1 MKKLVVGILAHVDSG
16 KTTLSEAMLYTAGK
30 IRKLGRVD
38 HKDAY
43 LDTDA
48 QERERGITIFSKQAV
63 FTYDGMEIT
72 LLDTPG
78 HVDFSAEMERTL
90 QVLDYAILVING
102 VDGVQSHTDT
112 LWKLLKRYEIPTFIF
127 VNKMDMDGAD
137 KDAVFQNIRKKLD
150 GDCVDFS
157 SGDRDEQIAMAD
169 ERLLDTYLDSGMVE
183 VEDII
188 EAILDRKIFP
198 CFWGSALKLSG
209 VQELLDAMNTYM
221 VMPAYNAEFG
231 GRIFKISRDAK
242 GERLTYMKVTGGS
255 LKCREQIEGTEGK
268 VNQIRIYSGARYETV
283 EEASAGTV
291 CAVTGLGET
300 SAGQGVGCE
309 QENVFAGLEP
319 VLSYKVSYPEDKDA
333 VVVLR
338 DIRQLEEEEPE
349 LHVEF
354 AQETGEI
361 FVKVMGQVQLQ
372 VLTQI
377 VKDRFGYLISFGMGR
392 IIYKETLAEPVMG
405 VGHFEPLRHYAEV
418 HLLME
423 PLEPGSG
430 MQFDTICSEDVLD
443 KNWQR
448 LILTHLEEKEY
459 RGVLTG
465 APITDMK
472 ITVTAG
478 RAHQKHTEGGDFR
491 QATYR
496 AVRQGLMMGECRLLE
511 PVYAFRLEIPTEM
524 TGRAMNDIT
533 RMHGRFA
540 QPEIEGE
547 MSILTGTAPVAT
559 MQEYQQDVTA
569 YTRGQGKLSCTLQ
582 GYEPCHNE
590 DEVLAAST
598 YDPELDLA
606 NPASSVFCAHGAG
619 YIVDWYDVYDMMHV
633 KEDPGFALAGM
644 EDVLRNITSEPTEA
658 DEDNRKR
665 MARERQ
671 DAGVP
676 VYDEKELE
684 DIFVRTYGSNSREN
698 AAYNKAGFNRYNKGV
713 SEADW
718 YVKKAA
724 GHGKSKTAGAQT
736 LSAGSKTADTGIAR
750 PGAYRKQKGEKEYL
764 LVDGYNVIFAWD
776 DLKALAAVNIDSA
789 RDKLIDIMSNYQ
801 GYVGCELILVFDAYK
816 VKQNPGS
823 ITKHGNIHVVYTKEA
838 ETADMYIEKTTH
850 ELGRKYKVT
859 VASSDGLEQLII
871 MGQGALR
878 MSSRGLREEVER
890 VNQILRK
897 SKDSSITNI
906 LKLIGFFLVALFLRH
921 NRKYR
926 IHVKPPA
933 LA

>member
-102 VDGVQSHTDT
+102 MDGVQSHTDT

-127 VNKMDMDGAD
+127 VNKMDMEGTD
-137 KDAVFQNIRKKLD
+137 KDVVFQNIRKKLD

-309 QENVFAGLEP
+309 QGNVFAGLEP

-377 VKDRFGYLISFGMGR
+377 IKDRFGYLISFGMGR

-598 YDPELDLA
+598 YDPELDMA

-644 EDVLRNITSEPTEA
+644 EDVLRNITSEPTGA

-671 DAGVP
+671 DAGAP

-698 AAYNKAGFNRYNKGV
+698 AAYNKAGFNRHNKSV

-724 GHGKSKTAGAQT
+724 EHGKSKTAGAQT
-736 LSAGSKTADTGIAR
+736 PSVGSKTADTGIAR

-789 RDKLIDIMSNYQ
+789 RDKLIDVMSNYQ

-890 VNQILRK
+890 VNQILRN
-897 SKDSSITNI
+897 DY
-906 LKLIGFFLVALFLRH
+906 LK
-921 NRKYR
+921 
-926 IHVKPPA
+926 
-933 LA
+933 

>member
-1 MKKLVVGILAHVDSG
+1 M
-16 KTTLSEAMLYTAGK
+16 
-30 IRKLGRVD
+30 
-38 HKDAY
+38 
-43 LDTDA
+43 
-48 QERERGITIFSKQAV
+48 
-63 FTYDGMEIT
+63 
-72 LLDTPG
+72 
-78 HVDFSAEMERTL
+78 
-90 QVLDYAILVING
+90 
-102 VDGVQSHTDT
+102 
-112 LWKLLKRYEIPTFIF
+112 
-127 VNKMDMDGAD
+127 
-137 KDAVFQNIRKKLD
+137 
-150 GDCVDFS
+150 
-157 SGDRDEQIAMAD
+157 
-169 ERLLDTYLDSGMVE
+169 
-183 VEDII
+183 
-188 EAILDRKIFP
+188 
-198 CFWGSALKLSG
+198 
-209 VQELLDAMNTYM
+209 
-221 VMPAYNAEFG
+221 
-231 GRIFKISRDAK
+231 
-242 GERLTYMKVTGGS
+242 
-255 LKCREQIEGTEGK
+255 
-268 VNQIRIYSGARYETV
+268 
-283 EEASAGTV
+283 
-291 CAVTGLGET
+291 
-300 SAGQGVGCE
+300 
-309 QENVFAGLEP
+309 
-319 VLSYKVSYPEDKDA
+319 
-333 VVVLR
+333 
-338 DIRQLEEEEPE
+338 
-349 LHVEF
+349 
-354 AQETGEI
+354 
-361 FVKVMGQVQLQ
+361 QLQ

-671 DAGVP
+671 DAGAP

-698 AAYNKAGFNRYNKGV
+698 AAYNKAGFNRYNKSV

-724 GHGKSKTAGAQT
+724 EHGKSKTTGAQT

-890 VNQILRK
+890 VNQILRN
-897 SKDSSITNI
+897 DY
-906 LKLIGFFLVALFLRH
+906 LK
-921 NRKYR
+921 
-926 IHVKPPA
+926 
-933 LA
+933 

>member
-43 LDTDA
+43 LDTDV

-102 VDGVQSHTDT
+102 MDGVQSHTDT

-137 KDAVFQNIRKKLD
+137 KDAIFQNIRKKLD

-169 ERLLDTYLDSGMVE
+169 ERLLDTYLDTGMVE
-183 VEDII
+183 AEDII

-255 LKCREQIEGTEGK
+255 LKCREQIDGTEGK

-283 EEASAGTV
+283 EEAPAGTV
-291 CAVTGLGET
+291 CAVTGLSET

-309 QENVFAGLEP
+309 QGNVFAGLEP

-354 AQETGEI
+354 AQETREI

-377 VKDRFGYLISFGMGR
+377 IKDRFGYLISFGMGR

-423 PLEPGSG
+423 PMEPGSG

-598 YDPELDLA
+598 YDPELDMA
-606 NPASSVFCAHGAG
+606 NPVSSVFCAHGAG

-671 DAGVP
+671 GAGAP

-698 AAYNKAGFNRYNKGV
+698 AAYNKAGFNRYNKSV

-736 LSAGSKTADTGIAR
+736 PAVGSKTADTGIAR

-789 RDKLIDIMSNYQ
+789 RDKLIDVMSNYQ

-890 VNQILRK
+890 VNRILRN
-897 SKDSSITNI
+897 DY
-906 LKLIGFFLVALFLRH
+906 LK
-921 NRKYR
+921 
-926 IHVKPPA
+926 
-933 LA
+933 

>member
-1 MKKLVVGILAHVDSG
+1 MMDRNRVNTDMKKLVVGILAHVDSG
-16 KTTLSEAMLYTAGK
+16 KTTLSEAMLYTAVK

-102 VDGVQSHTDT
+102 MDGVQSHTDT

-127 VNKMDMDGAD
+127 VNKMDMEGTD

-319 VLSYKVSYPEDKDA
+319 VLSYKVSYPGDKDA

-377 VKDRFGYLISFGMGR
+377 IKDRFGYLISFGMGR

-598 YDPELDLA
+598 YDPELDMV

-671 DAGVP
+671 DAGAP

-698 AAYNKAGFNRYNKGV
+698 AAYNKAGFNRHNKSV

-724 GHGKSKTAGAQT
+724 EHGKSKTAGAQT
-736 LSAGSKTADTGIAR
+736 PSVGSKTADTGIAR

-789 RDKLIDIMSNYQ
+789 RDKLIDVMSNYQ

-890 VNQILRK
+890 VNQILRN
-897 SKDSSITNI
+897 DY
-906 LKLIGFFLVALFLRH
+906 LK
-921 NRKYR
+921 
-926 IHVKPPA
+926 
-933 LA
+933 

>member
-102 VDGVQSHTDT
+102 MDGVQSHTDT

-127 VNKMDMDGAD
+127 VNKMDMEGTD

-183 VEDII
+183 VEDIT

-377 VKDRFGYLISFGMGR
+377 IKDRFGYLISFGMGR
-392 IIYKETLAEPVMG
+392 IIYKETLVEPVMG
-405 VGHFEPLRHYAEV
+405 VGHFEPLRHCAEV

-423 PLEPGSG
+423 PLELGSG

-598 YDPELDLA
+598 YDPELDMA

-671 DAGVP
+671 DAGAP

-698 AAYNKAGFNRYNKGV
+698 AAYNKAGFNRHNKSV

-724 GHGKSKTAGAQT
+724 EHGKSKTTGAQT

-890 VNQILRK
+890 VNQILRN
-897 SKDSSITNI
+897 DY
-906 LKLIGFFLVALFLRH
+906 LK
-921 NRKYR
+921 
-926 IHVKPPA
+926 
-933 LA
+933 

>member
-102 VDGVQSHTDT
+102 MDGVQSHTDT

-127 VNKMDMDGAD
+127 VNKMDMEGTD

-183 VEDII
+183 VEDIT

-319 VLSYKVSYPEDKDA
+319 VLSYRVSYPEDKDA

-377 VKDRFGYLISFGMGR
+377 IKDRFGYLISFGMGR
-392 IIYKETLAEPVMG
+392 IIYKETLVEPVMG

-423 PLEPGSG
+423 PLELGSG

-598 YDPELDLA
+598 YDPELDMA

-671 DAGVP
+671 DAGAP

-698 AAYNKAGFNRYNKGV
+698 AAYNKAGFNRHNKSV

-724 GHGKSKTAGAQT
+724 EHGKSKTTGAQT

-890 VNQILRK
+890 VNQILRN
-897 SKDSSITNI
+897 DY
-906 LKLIGFFLVALFLRH
+906 LK
-921 NRKYR
+921 
-926 IHVKPPA
+926 
-933 LA
+933 

>member
-43 LDTDA
+43 LDTDV

-102 VDGVQSHTDT
+102 MDGVQSHTDT

-169 ERLLDTYLDSGMVE
+169 ERLLDTYLDTGMVE
-183 VEDII
+183 TEDII

-209 VQELLDAMNTYM
+209 VQELLDAMNAYM

-283 EEASAGTV
+283 EEAPAGMV

-309 QENVFAGLEP
+309 QGNMFAGLEP
-319 VLSYKVSYPEDKDA
+319 VLFYKVSYPEDKDA

-354 AQETGEI
+354 AQETREI

-582 GYEPCHNE
+582 GYELCHNE

-598 YDPELDLA
+598 YDPELDMA

-671 DAGVP
+671 GAGAP

-698 AAYNKAGFNRYNKGV
+698 AAYNKAGFNRYNKSV

-724 GHGKSKTAGAQT
+724 GHGKSKTADTQVPAV
-736 LSAGSKTADTGIAR
+736 GSKTADTGIAR

-890 VNQILRK
+890 VNQILRN
-897 SKDSSITNI
+897 DY
-906 LKLIGFFLVALFLRH
+906 LK
-921 NRKYR
+921 
-926 IHVKPPA
+926 
-933 LA
+933 

>member
-776 DLKALAAVNIDSA
+776 DLKALVAVNIDSA

-890 VNQILRK
+890 VNQILRN
-897 SKDSSITNI
+897 DY
-906 LKLIGFFLVALFLRH
+906 LK
-921 NRKYR
+921 
-926 IHVKPPA
+926 
-933 LA
+933 

>member
-540 QPEIEGE
+540 QPEIEDE

-890 VNQILRK
+890 VNQILRN
-897 SKDSSITNI
+897 DY
-906 LKLIGFFLVALFLRH
+906 LK
-921 NRKYR
+921 
-926 IHVKPPA
+926 
-933 LA
+933 

>member
-63 FTYDGMEIT
+63 FTYDDMEIT

-102 VDGVQSHTDT
+102 MDGVQSHTDT

-169 ERLLDTYLDSGMVE
+169 ERLLDTYLDSGTVE
-183 VEDII
+183 TEDII

-242 GERLTYMKVTGGS
+242 GERLTYMKVTGGC

-354 AQETGEI
+354 AQETREI

-377 VKDRFGYLISFGMGR
+377 IKDRFGYLISFGMGR

-598 YDPELDLA
+598 YDPELDMA

-671 DAGVP
+671 GAGAP

-698 AAYNKAGFNRYNKGV
+698 AAYNKAGFNRYNKSV

-724 GHGKSKTAGAQT
+724 EHGKSKTTGAQT
-736 LSAGSKTADTGIAR
+736 PVVGLKTADTGIAR

-890 VNQILRK
+890 VNRILR
-897 SKDSSITNI
+897 DDY
-906 LKLIGFFLVALFLRH
+906 LK
-921 NRKYR
+921 
-926 IHVKPPA
+926 
-933 LA
+933 

>member
-598 YDPELDLA
+598 YDPELDMA

-671 DAGVP
+671 DAGAP

-698 AAYNKAGFNRYNKGV
+698 AAYNKAGFNRHNKSV

-724 GHGKSKTAGAQT
+724 EHGKSKTAGAQT

-890 VNQILRK
+890 VNQILRN
-897 SKDSSITNI
+897 DY
-906 LKLIGFFLVALFLRH
+906 LK
-921 NRKYR
+921 
-926 IHVKPPA
+926 
-933 LA
+933 

>member
-392 IIYKETLAEPVMG
+392 IIYKETLAESVMG

-890 VNQILRK
+890 VNQILRN
-897 SKDSSITNI
+897 DY
-906 LKLIGFFLVALFLRH
+906 LK
-921 NRKYR
+921 
-926 IHVKPPA
+926 
-933 LA
+933 

>member
-63 FTYDGMEIT
+63 FTYGGMEIT

-102 VDGVQSHTDT
+102 MDGVQSHTDT

-127 VNKMDMDGAD
+127 VNKMDMEGTD

-198 CFWGSALKLSG
+198 CFWGSALKLSV

-242 GERLTYMKVTGGS
+242 GERLTYMKLTGGS

-377 VKDRFGYLISFGMGR
+377 IKDRFGYLISFGMGR

-598 YDPELDLA
+598 YDPELDMA

-665 MARERQ
+665 MAREQQ
-671 DAGVP
+671 DAGAP

-698 AAYNKAGFNRYNKGV
+698 AAYNKAGFNRHNKSV

-724 GHGKSKTAGAQT
+724 EHGKSKTAGAQT
-736 LSAGSKTADTGIAR
+736 PSVGSKTADTGIAR

-789 RDKLIDIMSNYQ
+789 RDKLIDVMSNYQ

-890 VNQILRK
+890 VNQILRN
-897 SKDSSITNI
+897 DY
-906 LKLIGFFLVALFLRH
+906 LK
-921 NRKYR
+921 
-926 IHVKPPA
+926 
-933 LA
+933 

>member
-102 VDGVQSHTDT
+102 MDGVQSHTDT

-127 VNKMDMDGAD
+127 VNKMDMEGTD

-183 VEDII
+183 VEDIT

-283 EEASAGTV
+283 EEASSGTV

-377 VKDRFGYLISFGMGR
+377 IKDRFGYLISFGMGR
-392 IIYKETLAEPVMG
+392 IIYKETLVEPVMG

-423 PLEPGSG
+423 PLELGSG

-598 YDPELDLA
+598 YDPELDMA

-671 DAGVP
+671 DAGAP

-698 AAYNKAGFNRYNKGV
+698 AAYNKAGFNRHNKSV

-724 GHGKSKTAGAQT
+724 EHGKSKTTGAQT

-890 VNQILRK
+890 VNQILRN
-897 SKDSSITNI
+897 DY
-906 LKLIGFFLVALFLRH
+906 LK
-921 NRKYR
+921 
-926 IHVKPPA
+926 
-933 LA
+933 

>member
-1 MKKLVVGILAHVDSG
+1 MKDRNRVNTDMKKLVVGILAHVDSG

-102 VDGVQSHTDT
+102 MDGVQSHTDT

-183 VEDII
+183 TEDII

-209 VQELLDAMNTYM
+209 VQELLDAMNAYM
-221 VMPAYNAEFG
+221 VMPAYNTEFG
-231 GRIFKISRDAK
+231 GRVFKISRDAK
-242 GERLTYMKVTGGS
+242 GERLTYMKVTGGN
-255 LKCREQIEGTEGK
+255 LKCREQIEGTDGK

-283 EEASAGTV
+283 EEAPAGTV

-354 AQETGEI
+354 AQETREI

-377 VKDRFGYLISFGMGR
+377 IKDRFGYLISFGMGR

-598 YDPELDLA
+598 YDPELDMA

-671 DAGVP
+671 GAGAP

-684 DIFVRTYGSNSREN
+684 DIFIRTYGSNSREN
-698 AAYNKAGFNRYNKGV
+698 AAYNKAGFNRYNKSV

-724 GHGKSKTAGAQT
+724 EHGKSKTTGAQT
-736 LSAGSKTADTGIAR
+736 PAVGLKTADTGIAR

-890 VNQILRK
+890 VNRILR
-897 SKDSSITNI
+897 DDY
-906 LKLIGFFLVALFLRH
+906 LK
-921 NRKYR
+921 
-926 IHVKPPA
+926 
-933 LA
+933 

>member
-102 VDGVQSHTDT
+102 MDGVQSHTDT

-127 VNKMDMDGAD
+127 VNKMDMEGTD

-309 QENVFAGLEP
+309 QENVFVGLEP

-377 VKDRFGYLISFGMGR
+377 IKDRFGYLISFGMGR

-598 YDPELDLA
+598 YDPELDMA
-606 NPASSVFCAHGAG
+606 NPVSSVFCAHGAG

-671 DAGVP
+671 DAGAP

-698 AAYNKAGFNRYNKGV
+698 AAYNKAGFNRHNKSV

-724 GHGKSKTAGAQT
+724 EHGKSKTAGAQT
-736 LSAGSKTADTGIAR
+736 PSVGSKTADTGIAR

-789 RDKLIDIMSNYQ
+789 RDKLIDVMSNYQ

-890 VNQILRK
+890 VNQILRN
-897 SKDSSITNI
+897 DY
-906 LKLIGFFLVALFLRH
+906 LK
-921 NRKYR
+921 
-926 IHVKPPA
+926 
-933 LA
+933 

>member
-43 LDTDA
+43 LDTDV

-102 VDGVQSHTDT
+102 MDGVQSHTDT

-137 KDAVFQNIRKKLD
+137 KDAIFQNIRKKLD
-150 GDCVDFS
+150 GDCVDFLS
-157 SGDRDEQIAMAD
+157 EDRDEQIAMAD
-169 ERLLDTYLDSGMVE
+169 ERLLDTYLDTGMVE
-183 VEDII
+183 TEDII

-242 GERLTYMKVTGGS
+242 GERLTYMKLTGGC
-255 LKCREQIEGTEGK
+255 LKCSEQIEGTEGK

-283 EEASAGTV
+283 EEAPAGTV

-354 AQETGEI
+354 AQETREI

-377 VKDRFGYLISFGMGR
+377 IKDRFGYLISFGMGR

-598 YDPELDLA
+598 YDPELDMA

-671 DAGVP
+671 GVGAP

-698 AAYNKAGFNRYNKGV
+698 AAYNKAGFNRYNKSV

-736 LSAGSKTADTGIAR
+736 PAVGSKTADTGIAR

-890 VNQILRK
+890 VNRILRN
-897 SKDSSITNI
+897 DY
-906 LKLIGFFLVALFLRH
+906 LK
-921 NRKYR
+921 
-926 IHVKPPA
+926 
-933 LA
+933 

>member
-102 VDGVQSHTDT
+102 MDGVQSHTDT

-127 VNKMDMDGAD
+127 VNKMDMEGTD
-137 KDAVFQNIRKKLD
+137 KDAVFPNIRKKLD

-319 VLSYKVSYPEDKDA
+319 VLSYKVSYPGDKDA

-377 VKDRFGYLISFGMGR
+377 IKDRFGYLISFGMGR

-598 YDPELDLA
+598 YDPELDMA

-724 GHGKSKTAGAQT
+724 EHGKSKTTGAQT
-736 LSAGSKTADTGIAR
+736 PSVGSKTADTGIAR

-789 RDKLIDIMSNYQ
+789 RDKLIDVMSNYQ

-838 ETADMYIEKTTH
+838 ETADMYIETVSYTH
-850 ELGRKYKVT
+850 LT
-859 VASSDGLEQLII
+859 LP
-871 MGQGALR
+871 
-878 MSSRGLREEVER
+878 
-890 VNQILRK
+890 
-897 SKDSSITNI
+897 TN
-906 LKLIGFFLVALFLRH
+906 
-921 NRKYR
+921 
-926 IHVKPPA
+926 
-933 LA
+933 

>member
-102 VDGVQSHTDT
+102 MDGVQSHTDT

-127 VNKMDMDGAD
+127 VNKMDMEGTD

-183 VEDII
+183 VEDIT

-377 VKDRFGYLISFGMGR
+377 IKDRFGYLISFGMGR
-392 IIYKETLAEPVMG
+392 IIYKETLVEPVMG

-423 PLEPGSG
+423 PLELGSG

-598 YDPELDLA
+598 YDPELDMA

-665 MARERQ
+665 MARKRQ
-671 DAGVP
+671 DAGAP

-698 AAYNKAGFNRYNKGV
+698 AAYNKAGFNRHNKSV

-724 GHGKSKTAGAQT
+724 EHGKSKTTGAQT

-890 VNQILRK
+890 VNQILRN
-897 SKDSSITNI
+897 DY
-906 LKLIGFFLVALFLRH
+906 LK
-921 NRKYR
+921 
-926 IHVKPPA
+926 
-933 LA
+933 

>member
-48 QERERGITIFSKQAV
+48 QERERGITIFSKQAI
-63 FTYDGMEIT
+63 FTYDSMEIT

-102 VDGVQSHTDT
+102 MDGVQSHTDT

-127 VNKMDMDGAD
+127 VNKMDMEGTD
-137 KDAVFQNIRKKLD
+137 KDTVFQNIRKKLD

-377 VKDRFGYLISFGMGR
+377 IKDRFGYLISFGMGR

-598 YDPELDLA
+598 YDPELDMA

-671 DAGVP
+671 DAGAP

-698 AAYNKAGFNRYNKGV
+698 AAYNKAGFNRHNKSV

-724 GHGKSKTAGAQT
+724 EHGKSKTAGAQT
-736 LSAGSKTADTGIAR
+736 PSVGSKTADTGIAR

-789 RDKLIDIMSNYQ
+789 RDKLIDVMSNYQ

-890 VNQILRK
+890 VNQILRN
-897 SKDSSITNI
+897 DY
-906 LKLIGFFLVALFLRH
+906 LK
-921 NRKYR
+921 
-926 IHVKPPA
+926 
-933 LA
+933 

>member
-63 FTYDGMEIT
+63 FTYGGMEIT

-102 VDGVQSHTDT
+102 MDGVQSHTDT

-127 VNKMDMDGAD
+127 VNKMDMEGTD
-137 KDAVFQNIRKKLD
+137 KDTVFQNIRKKLD

-283 EEASAGTV
+283 EEASAGTI
-291 CAVTGLGET
+291 CAVTRLGET

-377 VKDRFGYLISFGMGR
+377 IKDRFGYLISFGMGR

-598 YDPELDLA
+598 YDPELDMA

-671 DAGVP
+671 DAGAP

-698 AAYNKAGFNRYNKGV
+698 AAYNKAGFNRHNKSV

-724 GHGKSKTAGAQT
+724 EHGKSKTAGAQT
-736 LSAGSKTADTGIAR
+736 PSVGSKTADTGIAR

-789 RDKLIDIMSNYQ
+789 RDKLIDVMSNYQ

-890 VNQILRK
+890 VNQILRN
-897 SKDSSITNI
+897 DY
-906 LKLIGFFLVALFLRH
+906 LK
-921 NRKYR
+921 
-926 IHVKPPA
+926 
-933 LA
+933 

>member
-102 VDGVQSHTDT
+102 MDGVQSHTDT

-127 VNKMDMDGAD
+127 VNKMDMEGTD

-183 VEDII
+183 TEDII

-283 EEASAGTV
+283 EEASAGTI

-377 VKDRFGYLISFGMGR
+377 IKDRFGYLISFGMGR

-724 GHGKSKTAGAQT
+724 GHGKSKTVGAQT

-890 VNQILRK
+890 VNQILRN
-897 SKDSSITNI
+897 DY
-906 LKLIGFFLVALFLRH
+906 LK
-921 NRKYR
+921 
-926 IHVKPPA
+926 
-933 LA
+933 

>member
-63 FTYDGMEIT
+63 FTYDDMEIT

-102 VDGVQSHTDT
+102 MDGVQSHTDT

-127 VNKMDMDGAD
+127 VNKMDMEGAD

-169 ERLLDTYLDSGMVE
+169 ERLLDTYLDSGTVE
-183 VEDII
+183 TEDII

-377 VKDRFGYLISFGMGR
+377 IKDRFGYFISFGMGR

-598 YDPELDLA
+598 YDPELDMA

-671 DAGVP
+671 GVGAP

-698 AAYNKAGFNRYNKGV
+698 AAYNKAGFNRYNKSV

-724 GHGKSKTAGAQT
+724 EHGKSKTTGAQT
-736 LSAGSKTADTGIAR
+736 PAVGLKTADTGIAR

-890 VNQILRK
+890 VNQILRN
-897 SKDSSITNI
+897 DY
-906 LKLIGFFLVALFLRH
+906 LK
-921 NRKYR
+921 
-926 IHVKPPA
+926 
-933 LA
+933 

>member
-590 DEVLAAST
+590 DEVLVAST

-890 VNQILRK
+890 VNQILRN
-897 SKDSSITNI
+897 DY
-906 LKLIGFFLVALFLRH
+906 LK
-921 NRKYR
+921 
-926 IHVKPPA
+926 
-933 LA
+933 

>member
-1 MKKLVVGILAHVDSG
+1 MMDRNRVNTDMKKLVVGILAHVDSG

-102 VDGVQSHTDT
+102 MDGVQSHTDT

-127 VNKMDMDGAD
+127 VNKMDMEGTD

-319 VLSYKVSYPEDKDA
+319 VLSYKVSYPGDKDA

-377 VKDRFGYLISFGMGR
+377 IKDRFGYLISFGMGR

-598 YDPELDLA
+598 YDPELDME

-671 DAGVP
+671 DAGAP

-698 AAYNKAGFNRYNKGV
+698 AAYNKAGFNRHNKSV

-724 GHGKSKTAGAQT
+724 EHGKSKTAGAQT
-736 LSAGSKTADTGIAR
+736 PSVGSKTADTGIAR

-789 RDKLIDIMSNYQ
+789 RDKLIDVMSNYQ

-890 VNQILRK
+890 VNQILRN
-897 SKDSSITNI
+897 DY
-906 LKLIGFFLVALFLRH
+906 LK
-921 NRKYR
+921 
-926 IHVKPPA
+926 
-933 LA
+933 

>member
-43 LDTDA
+43 LDTDV

-102 VDGVQSHTDT
+102 MDGVQSHTDT

-127 VNKMDMDGAD
+127 VNKMDMEGAD

-183 VEDII
+183 TEDII

-209 VQELLDAMNTYM
+209 VQELLDAMNAYM

-255 LKCREQIEGTEGK
+255 LKCREQIDGTEGK

-283 EEASAGTV
+283 EEAPAGMV

-309 QENVFAGLEP
+309 QGNMFAGLEP
-319 VLSYKVSYPEDKDA
+319 VLSYKVSYPGDKDA

-354 AQETGEI
+354 AQETREI

-377 VKDRFGYLISFGMGR
+377 IKDRFGYLISFGMGR

-547 MSILTGTAPVAT
+547 MSILTGTAPVVT

-569 YTRGQGKLSCTLQ
+569 YTRGQGKLSCSLQ

-598 YDPELDLA
+598 YDPELDMA

-644 EDVLRNITSEPTEA
+644 EDVLRNITSEPAEA

-671 DAGVP
+671 GTGVP

-698 AAYNKAGFNRYNKGV
+698 AAYNKAGFNRYNKSV

-736 LSAGSKTADTGIAR
+736 PAVGSKTADTGIAR

-789 RDKLIDIMSNYQ
+789 RDKLIDVMSNYQ

-890 VNQILRK
+890 VNRILRN
-897 SKDSSITNI
+897 DY
-906 LKLIGFFLVALFLRH
+906 LK
-921 NRKYR
+921 
-926 IHVKPPA
+926 
-933 LA
+933 

>member
-102 VDGVQSHTDT
+102 MDGVQSHTDT

-127 VNKMDMDGAD
+127 VNKMDMEGTD

-157 SGDRDEQIAMAD
+157 SVDRDEQIAMAD

-633 KEDPGFALAGM
+633 KEDPGFALAGL

-890 VNQILRK
+890 VNQILRN
-897 SKDSSITNI
+897 DY
-906 LKLIGFFLVALFLRH
+906 LK
-921 NRKYR
+921 
-926 IHVKPPA
+926 
-933 LA
+933 

>member
-16 KTTLSEAMLYTAGK
+16 KTTLSESMLYTAGK

-48 QERERGITIFSKQAV
+48 QERERGITIFSKQAI

-102 VDGVQSHTDT
+102 MDGVQSHTDT

-127 VNKMDMDGAD
+127 VNKMDMEGTD

-377 VKDRFGYLISFGMGR
+377 IKDRFGYLISFGMGR

-598 YDPELDLA
+598 YDPELDMA

-671 DAGVP
+671 GVGAP

-698 AAYNKAGFNRYNKGV
+698 AAYNKAGFNRYNKSV

-724 GHGKSKTAGAQT
+724 EHGKSKTTGAQT
-736 LSAGSKTADTGIAR
+736 PAVGLKTADTGIAR

-789 RDKLIDIMSNYQ
+789 RDKLIDVMSNYQ

-890 VNQILRK
+890 VNQILRN
-897 SKDSSITNI
+897 DY
-906 LKLIGFFLVALFLRH
+906 LK
-921 NRKYR
+921 
-926 IHVKPPA
+926 
-933 LA
+933 

>member
-1 MKKLVVGILAHVDSG
+1 MMDRNRVNTDMKKLVVGILAHVDSG

-63 FTYDGMEIT
+63 FTYDDMEIT

-102 VDGVQSHTDT
+102 MDGVQSHTDT

-137 KDAVFQNIRKKLD
+137 KDAIFQNMRKKLD
-150 GDCVDFS
+150 GDCVDFLS
-157 SGDRDEQIAMAD
+157 EDRDEQIAMAD
-169 ERLLDTYLDSGMVE
+169 ERLLDTYLDSGTVE
-183 VEDII
+183 TEDIV

-283 EEASAGTV
+283 EEAPAGTV
-291 CAVTGLGET
+291 CAVTGLSGT

-309 QENVFAGLEP
+309 QGNVFAGLEP

-354 AQETGEI
+354 AQETREI

-377 VKDRFGYLISFGMGR
+377 IKDRFGYLISFGMGR

-423 PLEPGSG
+423 PMEPGSG

-547 MSILTGTAPVAT
+547 MSILTGTAPVVT

-598 YDPELDLA
+598 YDPELDMA

-644 EDVLRNITSEPTEA
+644 EDVLRNITSEPAEA

-671 DAGVP
+671 GAGAP

-698 AAYNKAGFNRYNKGV
+698 AAYNKAGFNRYNKSV

-724 GHGKSKTAGAQT
+724 GHGKSKTVGAQT
-736 LSAGSKTADTGIAR
+736 PAVGSKTADTGIAR

-890 VNQILRK
+890 VNRILRN
-897 SKDSSITNI
+897 DY
-906 LKLIGFFLVALFLRH
+906 LK
-921 NRKYR
+921 
-926 IHVKPPA
+926 
-933 LA
+933 

>member
-43 LDTDA
+43 LDTDV

-102 VDGVQSHTDT
+102 MDGVQSHTDT

-127 VNKMDMDGAD
+127 VNKMDMEGAD

-169 ERLLDTYLDSGMVE
+169 ERLLDTYLDSGTVE
-183 VEDII
+183 TEDII

-283 EEASAGTV
+283 EEAPAGMV

-309 QENVFAGLEP
+309 QGNMFAGLEP

-354 AQETGEI
+354 AQETREI
-361 FVKVMGQVQLQ
+361 FVKVMGQVQFQ

-448 LILTHLEEKEY
+448 LVLTHLEEKEY

-598 YDPELDLA
+598 YDPELDMA

-644 EDVLRNITSEPTEA
+644 EDVLRNIASEPTEA

-671 DAGVP
+671 GTGAP

-698 AAYNKAGFNRYNKGV
+698 AAYNKAGFNRYNKSV

-736 LSAGSKTADTGIAR
+736 PAVGSKTADTGIAR

-789 RDKLIDIMSNYQ
+789 RDKLIDVMSNYQ

-890 VNQILRK
+890 VNQILRN
-897 SKDSSITNI
+897 DY
-906 LKLIGFFLVALFLRH
+906 LK
-921 NRKYR
+921 
-926 IHVKPPA
+926 
-933 LA
+933 

>member
-102 VDGVQSHTDT
+102 MDGVQSHTDT

-127 VNKMDMDGAD
+127 VNKMDMEGAD

-169 ERLLDTYLDSGMVE
+169 ERLLDTYLDSGTVE
-183 VEDII
+183 TEDII

-242 GERLTYMKVTGGS
+242 GERLTYMKVTGGC
-255 LKCREQIEGTEGK
+255 LKCREQVEGTEGK

-283 EEASAGTV
+283 EEAPAGTV

-309 QENVFAGLEP
+309 QGNMFAGLEP

-354 AQETGEI
+354 AQETREI

-377 VKDRFGYLISFGMGR
+377 IKDRFGYLISFGMGR

-423 PLEPGSG
+423 PMEPGSG

-465 APITDMK
+465 ASITDMK

-598 YDPELDLA
+598 YDPELDMA

-644 EDVLRNITSEPTEA
+644 EDVLRNITSEPAEA

-671 DAGVP
+671 GIGAP

-698 AAYNKAGFNRYNKGV
+698 AAYNKAGFNRYNKSV

-724 GHGKSKTAGAQT
+724 GHGKSKTVGAQT
-736 LSAGSKTADTGIAR
+736 PAVGSKTADTGIAR

-789 RDKLIDIMSNYQ
+789 RDKLIDVMSNYQ

-890 VNQILRK
+890 VNRILRN
-897 SKDSSITNI
+897 DY
-906 LKLIGFFLVALFLRH
+906 LK
-921 NRKYR
+921 
-926 IHVKPPA
+926 
-933 LA
+933 

>member
-1 MKKLVVGILAHVDSG
+1 MWDGWKISISYMLDMIYDGQKQGKYRYEKLVVGILAHVDSG

-511 PVYAFRLEIPTEM
+511 PVYVFRLEIPTEM

-540 QPEIEGE
+540 QPEVEGE

-633 KEDPGFALAGM
+633 KEDPGFALAGI

-665 MARERQ
+665 MARGRQ

-724 GHGKSKTAGAQT
+724 EHGKSKTAGAQT
-736 LSAGSKTADTGIAR
+736 PSVGSKTADTGIAR

-789 RDKLIDIMSNYQ
+789 RDKLIDVMSNYQ

-890 VNQILRK
+890 VNQILRN
-897 SKDSSITNI
+897 DY
-906 LKLIGFFLVALFLRH
+906 LK
-921 NRKYR
+921 
-926 IHVKPPA
+926 
-933 LA
+933 

>member
-63 FTYDGMEIT
+63 FTYGGAEAGMENEASSRPGAGKQEMSVDDGMEIT

-102 VDGVQSHTDT
+102 MDGVQSHTDT
-112 LWKLLKRYEIPTFIF
+112 LWKLLKRYAIPTFLF

-137 KDAVFQNIRKKLD
+137 KDAIFQNIRKKLD

-157 SGDRDEQIAMAD
+157 SEDRDEQIAMAD
-169 ERLLDTYLDSGMVE
+169 ERLLDTYLDSGTVKT
-183 VEDII
+183 EDII

-283 EEASAGTV
+283 EEAPAGTV
-291 CAVTGLGET
+291 CAITGLNGT

-309 QENVFAGLEP
+309 QGNVFAGLEP

-354 AQETGEI
+354 AQETREI

-377 VKDRFGYLISFGMGR
+377 IKDRFGYLISFGMGR

-465 APITDMK
+465 APITDIK

-511 PVYAFRLEIPTEM
+511 PVYAFRLEIPAEM

-598 YDPELDLA
+598 YDPELDMA

-671 DAGVP
+671 GAGAP

-698 AAYNKAGFNRYNKGV
+698 VAYNKAGFNRYNKSV
-713 SEADW
+713 PEADW

-724 GHGKSKTAGAQT
+724 GHGKSKTTGAQT
-736 LSAGSKTADTGIAR
+736 PAVGSKTADTGIAR

-823 ITKHGNIHVVYTKEA
+823 FTKHGNIHVVYTKEA

-890 VNQILRK
+890 VNQILR
-897 SKDSSITNI
+897 DDY
-906 LKLIGFFLVALFLRH
+906 LK
-921 NRKYR
+921 
-926 IHVKPPA
+926 
-933 LA
+933 

>member
-102 VDGVQSHTDT
+102 MDGVQSHTDT

-127 VNKMDMDGAD
+127 VNKMDMEGTD

-309 QENVFAGLEP
+309 QENVFVGLEP

-377 VKDRFGYLISFGMGR
+377 IKDRFGYLISFGMGR

-496 AVRQGLMMGECRLLE
+496 AVRQGLMMGECKLLE

-598 YDPELDLA
+598 YDPELDMA

-619 YIVDWYDVYDMMHV
+619 YIVDWFDVYDMMHV

-671 DAGVP
+671 DAGAP

-698 AAYNKAGFNRYNKGV
+698 AAYNKAGFNRHNKSV

-724 GHGKSKTAGAQT
+724 EHGKSKTAGAQT
-736 LSAGSKTADTGIAR
+736 PSVGSKTADTGIAR

-789 RDKLIDIMSNYQ
+789 RDKLIDVMSNYQ

-890 VNQILRK
+890 VNRILR
-897 SKDSSITNI
+897 DDY
-906 LKLIGFFLVALFLRH
+906 LK
-921 NRKYR
+921 
-926 IHVKPPA
+926 
-933 LA
+933 

>member
-619 YIVDWYDVYDMMHV
+619 YIVDWYDVYDRMHV

-671 DAGVP
+671 VAGVP

-890 VNQILRK
+890 VNQILRN
-897 SKDSSITNI
+897 DY
-906 LKLIGFFLVALFLRH
+906 LK
-921 NRKYR
+921 
-926 IHVKPPA
+926 
-933 LA
+933 

>member
-102 VDGVQSHTDT
+102 MDGVQSHTDT

-127 VNKMDMDGAD
+127 VNKMDMEGTD
-137 KDAVFQNIRKKLD
+137 KDVVFQNIRKKLD

-309 QENVFAGLEP
+309 QGNMFAGLEP

-377 VKDRFGYLISFGMGR
+377 IKDRFGYLISFGMGR

-547 MSILTGTAPVAT
+547 MSILTGTVPVAT

-598 YDPELDLA
+598 YDPELDMA

-671 DAGVP
+671 DAGAP

-698 AAYNKAGFNRYNKGV
+698 AAYNKAGFDRHNKSV

-724 GHGKSKTAGAQT
+724 EHGKSKTAGAQT
-736 LSAGSKTADTGIAR
+736 PSVGSKTADTGIAR

-789 RDKLIDIMSNYQ
+789 RDKLIDVMSNYQ

-890 VNQILRK
+890 VNQILRN
-897 SKDSSITNI
+897 DY
-906 LKLIGFFLVALFLRH
+906 LK
-921 NRKYR
+921 
-926 IHVKPPA
+926 
-933 LA
+933 

>member
-16 KTTLSEAMLYTAGK
+16 KTTLSESMLYTAGK

-48 QERERGITIFSKQAV
+48 QERERGITIFSKQAI

-102 VDGVQSHTDT
+102 MDGVQSHTDT

-127 VNKMDMDGAD
+127 VNKMDMEGTD

-169 ERLLDTYLDSGMVE
+169 ERLLDTYLDSGTVE
-183 VEDII
+183 TEDII

-377 VKDRFGYLISFGMGR
+377 IKDRFGYLISFGMGR

-598 YDPELDLA
+598 YDPELDMA

-671 DAGVP
+671 DAGAP

-698 AAYNKAGFNRYNKGV
+698 AAYNKAGFNRHNKSV

-724 GHGKSKTAGAQT
+724 EHGKSKTAGAQT
-736 LSAGSKTADTGIAR
+736 PSVGSKTADTGIAR

-789 RDKLIDIMSNYQ
+789 RDKLIDVMSNYQ

-890 VNQILRK
+890 VNQILRN
-897 SKDSSITNI
+897 DY
-906 LKLIGFFLVALFLRH
+906 LK
-921 NRKYR
+921 
-926 IHVKPPA
+926 
-933 LA
+933 

>member
-90 QVLDYAILVING
+90 QVIDYAILVING
-102 VDGVQSHTDT
+102 MDGVQSHTDT

-127 VNKMDMDGAD
+127 VNKMDMEGAD

-169 ERLLDTYLDSGMVE
+169 ERLLDTYLDSGTVE
-183 VEDII
+183 TEDII

-283 EEASAGTV
+283 EEALAGTV
-291 CAVTGLGET
+291 CAVTGLGDT

-354 AQETGEI
+354 AQETREI

-377 VKDRFGYLISFGMGR
+377 IKDRFGYHISFGMGR

-430 MQFDTICSEDVLD
+430 MQFDTICSEDILD

-582 GYEPCHNE
+582 EYEPCHNE

-598 YDPELDLA
+598 YDPELDMA

-671 DAGVP
+671 GAGAP

-684 DIFVRTYGSNSREN
+684 DIFIRTYGSNSREN
-698 AAYNKAGFNRYNKGV
+698 AAYNKAGFNRYNKSV

-724 GHGKSKTAGAQT
+724 EHGKSKTTGAQT
-736 LSAGSKTADTGIAR
+736 PAVGLKTADTGIAR

-890 VNQILRK
+890 VNRILR
-897 SKDSSITNI
+897 DDY
-906 LKLIGFFLVALFLRH
+906 LK
-921 NRKYR
+921 
-926 IHVKPPA
+926 
-933 LA
+933 

>member
-102 VDGVQSHTDT
+102 MDGVQSHTDT

-127 VNKMDMDGAD
+127 VNKMDMEGAD

-268 VNQIRIYSGARYETV
+268 VNQIRIYSGVRYETV

-377 VKDRFGYLISFGMGR
+377 IKDRFGYLISFGMGR

-633 KEDPGFALAGM
+633 KEDPGFALAGL

-890 VNQILRK
+890 VNQILRN
-897 SKDSSITNI
+897 DY
-906 LKLIGFFLVALFLRH
+906 LK
-921 NRKYR
+921 
-926 IHVKPPA
+926 
-933 LA
+933 